1 MNNWEGRISLNS
13 AEIFSQNVKNA
24 LKRKGMKLKELA
36 ECIGMSASYLSLILN
51 NSRGNLSDAYR
62 DKIAA
67 VLGVS
72 VADLYTEAEED
83 GEDVIQIIDTQ
94 QHVTDRERVFQ
105 LETLDSVLKLLEEG
119 YPDIK
124 TAFYYG
130 FGSLAEEEAVIVVR
144 FLQKVAEKY
153 LFLRKTEA
161 LPPNQY
167 DPVNFQQRPGN
178 NKASEL
184 QKIYGELSDVSRR
197 ILTAAAIAGDGCSLA
212 ILEELTGFD
221 RESIKFYLREL
232 VEAALVGM
240 EETMEGVA
248 VRFRDQTVERTVYHL
263 INPARRAKIHRQV
276 AQFLEDTAGGNYHTI
291 AIIANHYQKA
301 GHIIKFKEYCLKA
314 AESAYALAQYRHS
327 LKHFAD
333 AAALLSYEKQDD
345 ELAQI
350 YQRMGT
356 IHCQLFNEEEALRC
370 QEIALKLYFKLK
382 DHGGTAYV
390 LSEIGSIW
398 FFRGEI
404 RKAIMSFEKS
414 LAILRDPNTKN
425 QLYGQV
431 LIRLG
436 SAYGRQEELERAQAY
451 YHEAVTFAA
460 EKEYPDIL
468 GKAFIG
474 LGLIAKKQGSWE
486 KAIGYFV
493 EALQVAENDGLKR
506 TKAVALG
513 NLGVA
518 YLEKGNL
525 EEAIMTLSK
534 SFELHDQ
541 AGDARYRAYASTA
554 IAKAYLQKGDLGEAM
569 RFAKEILPVLRQARE
584 EAEMAEAYRII
595 AHIKRLKKEW
605 KDAIKFFEESL
616 RLLQGCKWKAD
627 SQKITEQL
635 AETYYDLGSTFEEK
649 GDVERGRMYHR
660 KAYDLYA
667 QYRLDIK
674 HLQEQYLRFNPLFL
688 S

>member
-1 MNNWEGRISLNS
+1 MNS
-13 AEIFSQNVKNA
+13 AEIFSKNVKNV

-62 DKIAA
+62 DKIVA

-72 VADLYTEAEED
+72 VADLYTEVEED
-83 GEDVIQIIDTQ
+83 GEDIIQIIDTQ
-94 QHVTDRERVFQ
+94 QDVADRERVFQ
-105 LETLDSVLKLLEEG
+105 LEALDGVLKLLEEG
-119 YPDIK
+119 HPDVR

-130 FGSLAEEEAVIVVR
+130 FGSLAEEETVTVVR

-153 LFLRKTEA
+153 LSLRKMEIS
-161 LPPNQY
+161 PPYQH
-167 DPVNFQQRPGN
+167 DPVDFQQRPGN
-178 NKASEL
+178 NEASEL
-184 QKIYGELSDVSRR
+184 HKIYGELSDDSRR
-197 ILTAAAIAGDGCSLA
+197 ILTSAAIVGDGCSLA
-212 ILEELTGFD
+212 ILEELTGIG

-232 VEAALVGM
+232 VGAALIEM
-240 EETMEGVA
+240 EETMEDIT
-248 VRFRDQTVERTVYHL
+248 VRFRDQVTERTAYHL
-263 INPARRAKIHRQV
+263 VNPARRAKIHRQV
-276 AQFLEDTAGGNYHTI
+276 ALFLESTVDGNYHTMAKI
-291 AIIANHYQKA
+291 SNHYQKA
-301 GHIIKFKEYCLKA
+301 GHIIKSKEYCLKA

-333 AAALLSYEKQDD
+333 AAALLCYEKQDD

-382 DHGGTAYV
+382 DHGGAACV

-398 FFRGEI
+398 FFRGEL

-414 LAILRDPNTKN
+414 LIILRNSNTKD
-425 QLYGQV
+425 QLYGQI

-436 SAYGRQEELERAQAY
+436 SAYGRQEELERARAY

-468 GKAFIG
+468 GKALIG
-474 LGLIAKKQGSWE
+474 LGLIAKRQGSWE

-493 EALQVAENDGLKR
+493 EALQTAENDSLKR
-506 TKAVALG
+506 TKAIALG
-513 NLGVA
+513 NLGLA
-518 YLEKGNL
+518 YMEKGSL
-525 EEAIMTLSK
+525 EEAIMTLLK
-534 SFELHDQ
+534 SIEFYAR

-569 RFAKEILPVLRQARE
+569 RFAKEILPVLRQARD

-616 RLLQGCKWKAD
+616 RLLQDCKWKAD
-627 SQKITEQL
+627 SQRITEQL

-649 GDVERGRMYHR
+649 GDVERSRTYHR

-674 HLQEQYLRFNPLFL
+674 QLQEQYRRFNPLYL
-688 S
+688 SK